1 MTTNY
6 EKLSK
11 KAELLQDELM
21 EIENY
26 SEEAYQLL
34 SKLIEELD
42 YQAEEFK

>member
-6 EKLSK
+6 KKLSK

-42 YQAEEFK
+42 YQLEESK